1 MYMLID
7 RVALV
12 GKFMKITEAEMHEKN
27 FLKDI
32 LVPRYSMMILHKAY
46 DLYRQFAEWRADDV
60 YFIIRQKSNAYDVVV
75 STLSWQ
81 RSQMNTARMNKERR
95 MYHLV
100 LSLLI

>member
-1 MYMLID
+1 MLID

-32 LVPRYSMMILHKAY
+32 LVPRYSMMILHKAF
-46 DLYRQFAEWRADDV
+46 DLYRQFAEWTADDV

>member
-32 LVPRYSMMILHKAY
+32 LVPRYSMMILHKAF
-46 DLYRQFAEWRADDV
+46 DLYRQFAEWTADDV

-95 MYHLV
+95 M
-100 LSLLI
+100 